1 MIPIA
6 DEATLNA
13 VRDAGCEQLLPSRH
27 RIAVGMGTCGTG
39 NGSES
44 VYHAF
49 ADAIGKRGLDV
60 QLVPTGCFGYCAE
73 EPLVNVWSPG
83 QPIIILKRV
92 RPDQVNQ
99 ILDGLARKS
108 FPEALVLCKVEHW
121 DHITAELNY
130 GTGQPDVPAWTEIPF
145 FTGQKKLVLRNCG
158 LINPGDIQEYFGTG
172 GYRTLF
178 DVLREGSPD
187 AVIERL
193 KQARLRGRGGAGF
206 STGLKFEYL
215 RKATGPQKYLICN
228 ADEGDPGAYMNR
240 NELESDPHSLIEGMA
255 IGGYATGATQGIIY
269 VRAEY
274 PLAVHRLQVA
284 LGQAREY
291 GVLGRNILGRG
302 FNFDIELAEG
312 AGAFV
317 CGEETALTSSL
328 EGMSGRSRA
337 RPLIRLNAGCGES
350 PPTSTTSKPGS
361 ISPRSSRKGRSGSPR
376 SAARPAQAPKYSRWS
391 ERSKTPAW
399 SRCPLVHRSANSST
413 MPEEAV
419 FPAATS
425 RPCRPAAPP
434 VAASRTTCWIRQSTS
449 RLSASS
455 ARSWAQV
462 AWS

>member
-158 LINPGDIQEYFGTG
+158 LINPGDIRIFWHWRLSYSVRCAPGRVARRSH
-172 GYRTLF
+172 RTP
-178 DVLREGSPD
+178 ETSQ
-187 AVIERL
+187 I
-193 KQARLRGRGGAGF
+193 ARTR
-206 STGLKFEYL
+206 
-215 RKATGPQKYLICN
+215 
-228 ADEGDPGAYMNR
+228 
-240 NELESDPHSLIEGMA
+240 
-255 IGGYATGATQGIIY
+255 
-269 VRAEY
+269 
-274 PLAVHRLQVA
+274 
-284 LGQAREY
+284 
-291 GVLGRNILGRG
+291 
-302 FNFDIELAEG
+302 
-312 AGAFV
+312 
-317 CGEETALTSSL
+317 
-328 EGMSGRSRA
+328 RSRVFHGSE
-337 RPLIRLNAGCGES
+337 IRVPPQGNRTSEIPHLQCG
-350 PPTSTTSKPGS
+350 
-361 ISPRSSRKGRSGSPR
+361 
-376 SAARPAQAPKYSRWS
+376 
-391 ERSKTPAW
+391 
-399 SRCPLVHRSANSST
+399 
-413 MPEEAV
+413 
-419 FPAATS
+419 
-425 RPCRPAAPP
+425 
-434 VAASRTTCWIRQSTS
+434 
-449 RLSASS
+449 
-455 ARSWAQV
+455 
-462 AWS
+462 

>member
-13 VRDAGCEQLLPSRH
+13 AREAGCKQLLPSRH

-49 ADAIGKRGLDV
+49 ADAIDKRGLDV
-60 QLVPTGCFGYCAE
+60 QLVQTGCFGYCAE

-108 FPEALVLCKVEHW
+108 FPAELILCKVEHW

-130 GTGQPDVPAWTEIPF
+130 GTGQPDVPAWTEVPF
-145 FTGQKKLVLRNCG
+145 FAGQKKLVLRNCG
-158 LINPGDIQEYFGTG
+158 LINPGDIQEYFGIG
-172 GYRTLF
+172 GYRALF

-215 RKATGPQKYLICN
+215 RKAPGPEKYLICN

-255 IGGYATGATQGIIY
+255 IGGYVTGATQGIIY

-274 PLAVHRLQVA
+274 PLAIHRLQVA
-284 LGQAREY
+284 LGP
-291 GVLGRNILGRG
+291 GP
-302 FNFDIELAEG
+302 
-312 AGAFV
+312 
-317 CGEETALTSSL
+317 
-328 EGMSGRSRA
+328 RA
-337 RPLIRLNAGCGES
+337 WR
-350 PPTSTTSKPGS
+350 
-361 ISPRSSRKGRSGSPR
+361 
-376 SAARPAQAPKYSRWS
+376 
-391 ERSKTPAW
+391 AW
-399 SRCPLVHRSANSST
+399 SQH
-413 MPEEAV
+413 
-419 FPAATS
+419 F
-425 RPCRPAAPP
+425 
-434 VAASRTTCWIRQSTS
+434 WS
-449 RLSASS
+449 RLQLRYRAG
-455 ARSWAQV
+455 
-462 AWS
+462 